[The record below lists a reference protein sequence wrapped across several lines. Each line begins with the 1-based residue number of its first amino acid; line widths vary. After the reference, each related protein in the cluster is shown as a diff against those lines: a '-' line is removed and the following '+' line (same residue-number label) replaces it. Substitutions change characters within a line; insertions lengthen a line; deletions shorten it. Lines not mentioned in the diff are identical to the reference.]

1 VSDELQTYA
10 NDRALAQS
18 CGHLFSVVTKDGR
31 GMPWQEVRRDIDD
44 LDEAM
49 RLARDL
55 EVYEAGV
62 FAHGRFLY
70 WTSAHPD
77 LFNSTVLTLNLE

>member
-1 VSDELQTYA
+1 
-10 NDRALAQS
+10 
-18 CGHLFSVVTKDGR
+18 
-31 GMPWQEVRRDIDD
+31 MPWQEVHRDIDD

-62 FAHGRFLY
+62 FAPGRFLY

>member
-10 NDRALAQS
+10 NDRTLARNR
-18 CGHLFSVVTKDGR
+18 GHFFSVASKDGR
-31 GMPWQEVRRDIDD
+31 GMPWQEVSRDIDD
-44 LDEAM
+44 LDEAI
-49 RLARDL
+49 RLARAL

-77 LFNSTVLTLNLE
+77 LFNSTVLALSLE

>member
-1 VSDELQTYA
+1 MSDESQKYA
-10 NDRALAQS
+10 NDRALARS
-18 CGHLFSVVTKDGR
+18 HGHLFSVLSKDGW

-70 WTSAHPD
+70 WTTAHPD
-77 LFNSTVLTLNLE
+77 LFNSTALE

>member
-1 VSDELQTYA
+1 
-10 NDRALAQS
+10 
-18 CGHLFSVVTKDGR
+18 
-31 GMPWQEVRRDIDD
+31 MPWQEVRRDIDD

-62 FAHGRFLY
+62 FAHGGLLY

-77 LFNSTVLTLNLE
+77 LFNSTVLTLNLQ

>member
-10 NDRALAQS
+10 NDRALARS
-18 CGHLFSVVTKDGR
+18 HGHLFSVASKDGR

-49 RLARDL
+49 HLARDL

-62 FAHGRFLY
+62 FAHGY